1 MERMVVMPEKKRMG
15 RPRKYNEQTERRLL
29 NFPKSF
35 NRNLQVLADILEGRE
50 GGNVSE
56 AIRKSLE
63 PIILKNVPKDRIY
76 TSDDFPIEEDVK

>member
-1 MERMVVMPEKKRMG
+1 MAGNKRMG

-35 NRNLQVLADILEGRE
+35 NRNLQVLADILEGKE

-56 AIRKSLE
+56 SIQKCLE
-63 PIILKNVPKDRIY
+63 PIIKKKVPVDRLY
-76 TSDDFPIEEDVK
+76 SPEDFPIEEDAK